1 VQWSEHAPDWQGK
14 QSVILILLC
23 LAMICFPFSV
33 AVTNIMLGLTLAL
46 GLLGGIWWQGVTA
59 LLRHHKILS
68 LALAAYL
75 LLVPVGLSWSI
86 DPTWGVKILGRHWF
100 WLLLP
105 VVVVVVSSQR
115 HRNAFLASV
124 SFGLTVNLAYC
135 VLQAN
140 GLVESGAAAGST
152 ADNPTGHI
160 GHTSFGFIYGIWA
173 AWLVHVGLLWRNN
186 YRWLLWGLALW
197 ALVMVF
203 MAQGKSGYIVTMVS
217 LLVVAIKWLQESGN
231 RRVFGAFV
239 LIVLLIGL
247 FLGLGPGKDRMLGVW
262 YAFTDDVQSVDI
274 SQKMAVSSVTARLE
288 WWKMSYDIW
297 LAQPVL
303 GAGTGSFPKA
313 AADWQAGQVEKQ
325 EFADRYLSHPHN
337 QYLLTMVRWGAVG
350 LLSLLTLLFFWIRAG
365 IAIRWHE
372 SVAMPLVA
380 LTGAALLVHGLSSA
394 SFEEHFSTIFA
405 LVLTAAGL
413 SESLSGRT

>member
-1 VQWSEHAPDWQGK
+1 
-14 QSVILILLC
+14 
-23 LAMICFPFSV
+23 MICFPFSV

>member
-1 VQWSEHAPDWQGK
+1 VRWPEHVPDWEGK
-14 QSVILILLC
+14 QSVVLILLC

-33 AVTNIMLGLTLAL
+33 AATNIMLGVTLGF
-46 GLLGGIWWQGVTA
+46 GLLTGLWWQGVTA
-59 LLRHHKILS
+59 LLRQHKILS

-75 LLVPVGLSWSI
+75 LLVPVGLIWSI
-86 DPTWGVKILGRHWF
+86 DPAWGVKILGRHWF

-105 VVVVVVSSQR
+105 VVVVVVSSKR
-115 HRNAFLASV
+115 NRNAFLASV
-124 SFGLTVNLAYC
+124 SFGLAANLAYC

-203 MAQGKSGYIVTMVS
+203 MAQGKSGYVVTLVS
-217 LLVVAIKWLQESGN
+217 LLVVAIKWLQESEN
-231 RRVFGAFV
+231 RRILVSFA
-239 LIVLLIGL
+239 LIVLLMGL

-262 YAFTDDVQSVDI
+262 HALTGDVQSVDV
-274 SQKMAVSSVTARLE
+274 SHKMAVSSVTARLE

-313 AADWQAGQVEKQ
+313 AADWQAGQVAKQ

-350 LLSLLTLLFFWIRAG
+350 LILLLMLLFFWIRAG
-365 IAIRWHE
+365 TKIRWHE

-380 LTGAALLVHGLSSA
+380 LSGTALLVHGLSSA

-405 LVLTAAGL
+405 LVLTGAGL
-413 SESLSGRT
+413 SEPLSERT

>member
-1 VQWSEHAPDWQGK
+1 
-14 QSVILILLC
+14 
-23 LAMICFPFSV
+23 
-33 AVTNIMLGLTLAL
+33 MLGLTLAL